1 MGFLSSKD
9 WAVASLG
16 ITSVIPFGSDLNAAH
31 QQILPLCL
39 PKVSMGLFQARASGE
54 IWEGNDSDG
63 NPNSSEETF
72 FESVDRMAH
81 QLNRYTFCSTVGTS
95 RSPRRCTIR
104 NILPC
109 TTTSTIAPGS
119 YVLELPTQ
127 EDRMATVIFPP
138 GPESLQDIHYML
150 GGMGD
155 DGQMTAQLLKRAVVT
170 TGGVFKL
177 LLVPSE

>member
-1 MGFLSSKD
+1 MGFLSSRD

-16 ITSVIPFGSDLNAAH
+16 ISSVIPFGSDLNPAH

-54 IWEGNDSDG
+54 IWKGNGSYG
-63 NPNSSEETF
+63 IRNCSEESI
-72 FESVDRMAH
+72 FESADRMAH
-81 QLNRYTFCSTVGTS
+81 QLNRYTIPTAVGTS
-95 RSPRRCTIR
+95 CSPRQCTIR

-119 YVLELPTQ
+119 YVLEMPTQ
-127 EDRMATVIFPP
+127 EDRTATVIFPP